1 MRFQRLLIAAAVL
14 LLSTT
19 AARADFKTESLPRKW
34 VNPLLPEDLPALK
47 YPPYFKPLDRAR
59 LESFTGRY
67 KRSLMTLW
75 EIKDVDA
82 VELAL
87 IRSRS
92 LAAIGKSAQAIEI
105 LSEAKL
111 ASDPRV
117 QVLLANLLSDSG
129 RHDDAVKMLRASL
142 EQHPNSIPAR
152 YHLARILER
161 TGDATAALGAYTWFM
176 NGEDAPFIR
185 WQKNQEVAFD
195 SAEDVVYIGRAADRW
210 ASMTSAYK
218 DKPQLHDAIYNTF
231 VRAYDVIDRDYW
243 PAHLAAAEFALSH
256 DNLEGTAEELQ
267 AVDETNPNDIR
278 SLELYGQISL
288 SHFKFDACDE
298 QVLAIRRID
307 PTSSVA
313 DVLEARNLL
322 AQRRPADAIRPL
334 QRVLEKRPNDIEA
347 LGVLASTYAL
357 QLKDEKTAE
366 LLKRVDELDAG
377 HNNAT
382 AYFEVAE
389 QLGAMRQYPRA
400 AAMYQV
406 AIERAPWWTEPR
418 NGLGLLYTQS
428 GDEDLAQATLDAA
441 HNLDPYNLRTT
452 NYLRL
457 LEDLAKF
464 ARKETANFIVMYDAA
479 EDPVIPLYFSDYLES
494 IHDVVAAEYK
504 TTPPQKTMIEVFPTH
519 DAFSV
524 RTTGSPWIGTVGAST
539 GRVIALV
546 SPRKGEATFG
556 PFNWS
561 QVLRHEYTHTVT
573 LAATDNRIPHWM
585 TEGLAVYQEHSPLRW
600 EWVPMLYRAVTKDE
614 LFTLENL
621 TWGFVRPRRP
631 IDRQLAYAQSFWIC
645 TYIEEKYGHDAILK
659 MLEGFRAGK
668 STEDVFPEVLGR
680 SPTEFTEDF
689 FKWTRSQVAGWG
701 YDATTS
707 QKYEE
712 LRKRGEDLVKAK
724 KYADAVAV
732 WEEIASIRPV
742 DALPHQRLAGL
753 YLSKEVNDKEKAIAH
768 LKALHDVELKDN
780 RYAKRIAGIYRD
792 LNKLPEAQAMA
803 MQAVYID
810 PYDLGAHKL
819 LAELAEKS
827 NDAATVARER
837 KVIGILE
844 KRSSN

>member
-1 MRFQRLLIAAAVL
+1 MRAQRFLIGSIVL
-14 LLSTT
+14 LFS
-19 AARADFKTESLPRKW
+19 ASASADFKSESLPRKW
-34 VNPLLPEDLPALK
+34 LNPLLPEDLPALK
-47 YPPYFKPLDRAR
+47 HPTYFKPLDKAR

-75 EIKDVDA
+75 ELKDADA
-82 VELAL
+82 TEVAL
-87 IRSRS
+87 IKARS
-92 LAAIGKSAQAIEI
+92 LAVIGRTPEAIEI
-105 LSEAKL
+105 LSDAKL
-111 ASDPRV
+111 KDESRV
-117 QVLLANLLSDSG
+117 QVLLACILSDTG
-129 RHDDAVKMLRASL
+129 KHTDAIAMLRANL
-142 EQHPNSIPAR
+142 EKHTDSIPTR

-161 TGDATAALGAYTWFM
+161 TGDMTAALGAYTWFVQ
-176 NGEDAPFIR
+176 GENAPFIR
-185 WQKNQEVAFD
+185 WQKDQEVAFE
-195 SAEDVVYIGRAADRW
+195 SAEDVVFIGRAADRW

-218 DKPQLHDAIYNTF
+218 QKPELHDAIYNTF

-243 PAHLAAAEFALSH
+243 PAHVAAAEFALSH
-256 DNLEGTAEELQ
+256 DNTDGAVEELQ
-267 AVDETNPNDIR
+267 AVEEKNPNDVR
-278 SLELYGQISL
+278 SLELYGQITL
-288 SHFKFDACDE
+288 SGFKFDACDE
-298 QVLAIRRID
+298 TILAIRRID
-307 PTSSVA
+307 PTSSIA
-313 DVLEARNLL
+313 DVLEARNFL
-322 AQRRPADAIRPL
+322 AQRRPADAIKPL
-334 QRVLEKRPNDIEA
+334 ERVLTRQPDHIEA
-347 LGVLASTYAL
+347 IGVLAAAYAL

-366 LLKRVDELDAG
+366 LLQRVDELDVG
-377 HNNAT
+377 HDNAT
-382 AYFEVAE
+382 AYYDVAE

-400 AAMYQV
+400 AKMYQV

-418 NGLGLLYTQS
+418 NSLGLLYTQS

-464 ARKETANFIVMYDAA
+464 ARKETAHFIVMYDSK
-479 EDPVIPLYFSDYLES
+479 EDPVIPEYFSDYLES
-494 IHDVVAAEYK
+494 IHAAVAADYK
-504 TTPPQKTMIEVFPTH
+504 TTPAQKTMIEVFPTH

-556 PFNWS
+556 PFNWA

-600 EWVPMLYRAVTKDE
+600 DWVPMLYRAVTKDE

-645 TYIEEKYGHDAILK
+645 SYIEEKYGHDAILK
-659 MLEGFRAGK
+659 MLDGFRAGK
-668 STEDVFPEVLGR
+668 STEEVFPEVLQR
-680 SPTEFTEDF
+680 SPTEFTQDF
-689 FKWTRSQVAGWG
+689 FKWCRAQVASWG
-701 YDATTS
+701 YDEGTS
-707 QKYEE
+707 KKYEE
-712 LRKRGEDLVKAK
+712 LRKRGEDLIKAK

-732 WEEIASIRPV
+732 WEEIITIRPV

-753 YLSKEVNDKEKAIAH
+753 YLSKEVNDKVKAIAH

-792 LNKLPEAQAMA
+792 MNNLPEAQAMA
-803 MQAVYID
+803 MQAVFID

-819 LAELAEKS
+819 LAEFADKA
-827 NDAATVARER
+827 NDAPTVARER
-837 KVIGILE
+837 KVIEILE
-844 KRSSN
+844 KRKSN